1 MCFSLF
7 LPILVSGAGLFM
19 LVKLRFFFIVHP
31 TRSGCEFFRELRS
44 PRSRRAL
51 WLALA
56 GTLGVGNIFGVA
68 AGIMI
73 GGAGSVFWLLFSSIF
88 SMALKY
94 SETTLALSL
103 KSKDGHGMHT
113 VLRAVFP
120 RFGGKISKFY
130 AIVCL
135 ILSLFMGSAI
145 QSSAFVDTA
154 QYAFAIARSTSA
166 ILLAFLCLIPM
177 IGGADKIE
185 RVSSYLIPL
194 ATAAYILLSLA
205 SLVRFA
211 DRIPTALI
219 RITEEAF
226 TPLAPCGGLI
236 SFLTSRALY
245 EGFARGLLSNE
256 AGVGTSAMAHSR
268 SDERAPR
275 VAGLFGICEVF
286 FDTVLL
292 CGSTALV
299 ILCSVKDIQ
308 AYETPMSLVVA
319 AFEASLGGFARLPLT
334 LCILIFAY
342 STMICWYYYGCE
354 CRRYIFGKG
363 GALYT
368 FAFIFFIFV
377 GSIWGHSSLILIT
390 DILLFLMAAPTCA
403 ALIRRS
409 DEIYRLT
416 KNEPH

>member
-1 MCFSLF
+1 MYFSLL

-19 LVKLRFFFIVHP
+19 LIKLRFFFIVHP
-31 TRSGCEFFRELRS
+31 TRCGREFFRELRS

-73 GGAGSVFWLLFSSIF
+73 GGAGSVFWLLLSSIF
-88 SMALKY
+88 SMVLKY

-103 KSKDGHGMHT
+103 KTKDSRGMHT
-113 VLRAVFP
+113 VLKAVFP

-130 AIVCL
+130 AIACL
-135 ILSLFMGSAI
+135 VLSLFMGSAI

-154 QYAFAIARSTSA
+154 RDAFDITRPTSA
-166 ILLAFLCLIPM
+166 ILLALLCLIP
-177 IGGADKIE
+177 IVGGADKIE
-185 RVSSYLIPL
+185 RASSYLIPM
-194 ATAAYILLSLA
+194 ATAAYVLISVLSL
-205 SLVRFA
+205 LRFT
-211 DRIPTALI
+211 DRIPMVLW
-219 RITEEAF
+219 RITEDAF
-226 TPLAPCGGLI
+226 APLAPCGGIL

-256 AGVGTSAMAHSR
+256 AGVGTSALAHSR
-268 SDERAPR
+268 SDERPPR

-299 ILCSVKDIQ
+299 ILCSVNDIQ

-319 AFEASLGGFARLPLT
+319 AFEAALGGFARLPLT
-334 LCILIFAY
+334 VCILIFAY

-390 DILLFLMAAPTCA
+390 DILLFLMAAPTVA
-403 ALIRRS
+403 ALIRS
-409 DEIYRLT
+409 SGEIYRLT